1 MQYETAAQM
10 AERLNVNIRTVQVW
24 AKEGKLPGAIK
35 QGRDWLIPE
44 GEGKPNKSRDT
55 KNMAM
60 PRKSPF
66 LDMTDLY
73 HTPGKADECAEA
85 LCEHKEA
92 QALFKAE
99 IAYSRGEIDKVY
111 KYAQYFLNERSGFY
125 AIIAGGMLLS
135 LCAMWRGDVEL
146 WRKAKQHI
154 CEAPWK
160 NDNDRDIIALSLASS
175 DSSIRD
181 TDSFPDWFCRGQFW
195 HLPKDAYPAARVFY
209 IKYLMVAAQE
219 LAKGSIELD
228 GVKGLGLIRT
238 LPYIIEP
245 MIAQAVIEKTVM
257 VEIYLRL
264 LCAIAYHDMGDDG
277 RAREHI
283 DRAVQLALPDMLL
296 GALAEHRRQ
305 LDYLL
310 DDCLAK
316 YSPDALK
323 KLRDMH
329 KTLAEGWHIL
339 HNAVLDKNVSTK
351 LSIREREIA
360 RLAAFG
366 LSNSEIA
373 TRLNISQTSVKSVI
387 VMAINKTGARNR
399 HELGGYI

>member
-10 AERLNVNIRTVQVW
+10 AERLDVNIRTVQVW

-44 GEGKPNKSRDT
+44 GEGNPNKNRDARR
-55 KNMAM
+55 MAM

-73 HTPGKADECAEA
+73 HTPGKADECAKE
-85 LCEHKEA
+85 LSGQKEA
-92 QALFKAE
+92 QALFRAE

-111 KYAQYFLNERSGFY
+111 EYAQYFLGEHSDFY
-125 AIIAGGMLLS
+125 AVIAGGMLLA
-135 LCAMWRGDVEL
+135 LCAMWRGDIEL

-160 NDNDRDIIALSLASS
+160 SDNDRDIIALSLASS
-175 DSSIRD
+175 DSSIYD
-181 TDSFPDWFCRGQFW
+181 TDSFPDWFCRGCFG
-195 HLPKDAYPAARVFY
+195 HLPKDAHPAARVFY
-209 IKYLMVAAQE
+209 IKYLMGSAQE
-219 LAKGSIELD
+219 LAKGNIELD
-228 GVKGLGLIRT
+228 GVKGLGLMRT

-245 MIAQAVIEKTVM
+245 MITQAVVEKTIM

-264 LCAIAYHDMGDDG
+264 LCAIAYHHIGDDE
-277 RAREHI
+277 RAVEHI
-283 DRAVQLALPDMLL
+283 DKAVHLALPDMLL
-296 GALAEHRRQ
+296 GPLAEHRRQ

-316 YSPDALK
+316 HSPEALK

-329 KTLAEGWHIL
+329 KTLAEGWHML
-339 HNAVLDKNVSTK
+339 HNKVLDKTVSTK

-366 LSNSEIA
+366 LSNAEIA

-399 HELGGYI
+399 HDLGGYI